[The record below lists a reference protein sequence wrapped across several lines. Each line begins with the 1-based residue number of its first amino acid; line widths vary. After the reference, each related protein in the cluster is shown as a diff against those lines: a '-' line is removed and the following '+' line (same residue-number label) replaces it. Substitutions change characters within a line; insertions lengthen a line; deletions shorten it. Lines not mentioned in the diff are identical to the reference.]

1 MVFLSWRRSIEG
13 LYYSSIEQRNY
24 APARDYGKISHR
36 YQCDPK
42 RKKNGMGSGESDI
55 KKTCAGACVVMR
67 KNKSNIYEPDEK
79 QMTYDD

>member
-1 MVFLSWRRSIEG
+1 MRLPVIMVKYRIG
-13 LYYSSIEQRNY
+13 INVI
-24 APARDYGKISHR
+24 PNG
-36 YQCDPK
+36 
-42 RKKNGMGSGESDI
+42 KKNGMGSGESDI